1 MFFFS
6 NCVQPPSSP
15 ESWKPL
21 NCDNVLPISRYIQCR
36 NMWNTSLTPW
46 KCQVI
51 VILQGFFDYGMH
63 TASPNEIPS
72 KHHYNGQSHHP
83 PPHTN
88 RKKRKKRKVFNR
100 NQLESNIKREE
111 VINKLR
117 WYPQQRVHTS
127 IHKTCWQHPLPPHT
141 KHPDTSLIQIACSK
155 TFFPKTWFSKPK
167 LLNLTVPLKPSPPK
181 PPKPSTYL
189 QKTHPGGEGTIHP
202 EPSEP
207 HVWTQTP
214 WPTREPRSTQSR
226 VH

>member
-1 MFFFS
+1 MA
-6 NCVQPPSSP
+6 N
-15 ESWKPL
+15 
-21 NCDNVLPISRYIQCR
+21 PI
-36 NMWNTSLTPW
+36 N
-46 KCQVI
+46 
-51 VILQGFFDYGMH
+51 
-63 TASPNEIPS
+63 
-72 KHHYNGQSHHP
+72 

-127 IHKTCWQHPLPPHT
+127 IHITCWQHPFPHIPNT
-141 KHPDTSLIQIACSK
+141 QTHPGSKSPVPKPSSRKPGSLSLNSWTSQC
-155 TFFPKTWFSKPK
+155 
-167 LLNLTVPLKPSPPK
+167 PLKPSPPK

-202 EPSEP
+202 EPSTIWWEPSEP
-207 HVWTQTP
+207 HVRTQTP